1 MADHNVDWEPCAVG
15 GCIGVRL
22 STGRKCWAHANDH
35 DLDAALTQFGEHG
48 RLDARG
54 VPLTTEL
61 LHRLLAAAPPD
72 DQGHAVLTGARFDH
86 ATFHDDARFHH
97 TTFEGDTWFLE
108 ATFEGDA
115 MLDEAAFGGDALFQ
129 GAVFHGYAGFRRAA
143 FHGYAGFERAAFHTD
158 VRFDHA
164 TFAGDTRFIRAAF
177 EGDAVFNEVTF
188 RDNGRFGDT
197 VFEGNG
203 FFERAV
209 FHREARFGRAVFG
222 GARFIGA
229 TIQQV
234 AWFDGVTFE
243 GDARFELAVFHR
255 DARFD
260 RATFQRAPQLGP
272 MLVRKALVLNG
283 VVFHE
288 RVQIE
293 AAAAACC
300 CQRARFLAGVQLR
313 VRWAQV
319 ALDGADLAAP
329 SILTGVP
336 AFPGID
342 ESRWARAMERI
353 RAADTGGWRPVV
365 ISQPR
370 VVSLRHADV
379 AGLTVAA
386 ADLRACRFAGAHHLD
401 RLHAEESN
409 YFPHTPRG
417 WRWTTRQTIAEE
429 HHWRARR
436 HPDATINSK
445 GRVFALTPTGWGWV
459 ARQDAE
465 DHGQRVRRH
474 PNATI
479 IDSHGMMAATRPT
492 PAGRG
497 DWYHLAHQPPTWLE
511 VEQVP
516 PAQVAAL
523 YRALRK
529 GREDN
534 KDEPGAADFYYGEME
549 MRRHAKR
556 EQARHDRRHG
566 HRGPAVAASIEHAI
580 LWLYWLISGYGLR
593 AWRAVMAVLVVLA
606 VFAVLMVA
614 FGFQHP
620 ASGQATGA
628 ATAVTTPARMTQP
641 SDTSFPAAVIYGAR
655 TAIGLPGDPQPALT
669 RWGDVMQIIVRI
681 TVPVLLGLAVLSI
694 RGRVKR

>member
-1 MADHNVDWEPCAVG
+1 MADHNVDWEPCAAEA
-15 GCIGVRL
+15 CIGVRL
-22 STGRKCWAHANDH
+22 PTGGKCWAHAD
-35 DLDAALTQFGEHG
+35 DPDMDAALTRLGEHG

-54 VPLTTEL
+54 VPLTAEL
-61 LHRLLAAAPPD
+61 LHRLLAAAPPG

-86 ATFHDDARFHH
+86 ATFLGDARFHH
-97 TTFEGDTWFLE
+97 AAFEGGTWFLE

-115 MLDEAAFGGDALFQ
+115 TLDEAAFRGDVGFRGVA
-129 GAVFHGYAGFRRAA
+129 FHGYAGFRRAV
-143 FHGYAGFERAAFHTD
+143 FHADAGFERAAFHAD
-158 VRFDHA
+158 ARFDHA
-164 TFAGDTRFIRAAF
+164 TFEGVTRFIKATF
-177 EGDAVFNEVTF
+177 KGDAVFNEVTF
-188 RDNGRFGDT
+188 REHGRFGDT
-197 VFEGNG
+197 VFQGNA
-203 FFERAV
+203 FFEQAV
-209 FHREARFGRAVFG
+209 FHRDARFGRAIFS

-229 TIQQV
+229 TVQRV
-234 AWFDGVTFE
+234 AWFDEVNFE
-243 GDARFELAVFHR
+243 GDARFELVVFHR

-283 VVFHE
+283 VVFRE

-300 CQRARFLAGVQLR
+300 CQRTRFLAGVQLR

-342 ESRWARAMERI
+342 ESRWARALERT
-353 RAADTGGWRPVV
+353 RAANIRGSR
-365 ISQPR
+365 PR

-409 YFPHTPRG
+409 YFAYTPRG

-436 HPDATINSK
+436 HPDATISPK
-445 GRVFALTPTGWGWV
+445 GPVFALTSRGWGWV
-459 ARQDAE
+459 PRQTVAE

-474 PNATI
+474 PDATI
-479 IDSHGMMAATRPT
+479 TLDGQDTMMAATRST

-497 DWYHLAHQPPTWLE
+497 AGWYHLAHQPPAWLE
-511 VEQVP
+511 VEQVT

-549 MRRHAKR
+549 MRRHAKH
-556 EQARHDRRHG
+556 EQARHDRHHG
-566 HRGPAVAASIEHAI
+566 HRGPATAATIEHAI

-593 AWRAVMAVLVVLA
+593 AWRAVMAILVVLA
-606 VFAVLMVA
+606 LFPVLMVA

-628 ATAVTTPARMTQP
+628 ASTSVTTPTQMTQP
-641 SDTSFPAAVIYGAR
+641 SDTSFPAAVVYGAR
-655 TAIGLPGDPQPALT
+655 TAIGLSRDPQPALT